1 MAFKSARSRLRHS
14 FKLTI
19 TTQRALKKAVAAP
32 LVLLA
37 VVTGCTATPSSQYH
51 ASPHLQADLPAQSA
65 QICGH
70 PILNSPFS
78 YNGAAGK
85 YSSGT
90 AGLPTY
96 GKPGTDFPKATAGV
110 ILPAGKHSYA
120 SYELNPDTVYY
131 LLPGKHIGSFQ
142 ADTNDAF
149 VGGLSNGMPTVISGD
164 YSGYNEAIDS
174 NFSAGDQPGVTI
186 EYLTIEKFQPQG
198 DGAAINQDSNTNW
211 TLQYN
216 TITLNVPGA
225 GAIAGA
231 NNTLKYNC
239 MTLNGQY
246 GFQSSDV
253 GSWGID
259 SLTGGPYNVTVEDNE
274 ISYND
279 TCDFEGLL
287 SNSAIGWSNHNPV
300 PAQYRNPQCG
310 KVTPDGNQ
318 GGFKLWHTNG
328 VTIKDNYIHN
338 NWGPGAWADTDNAN
352 TTYTGNTIT
361 DNDGEAIIEEI
372 SYNFSIT
379 NNYLAY
385 NDWADGLGNPKFPS
399 PAIYVSQSGSD
410 KMFGGV
416 PACPE
421 ASCCA
426 GRVHIRA
433 SPSSAEIPLSTTA
446 ETYSS
451 GRTRTASAR
460 PVLMMLA
467 RWSTAGIRGRSR
479 CPHCKS
485 NLPSASINT
494 TTYVS
499 RRTGSPAQDWW
510 NGCLWWTANVS
521 ITKNIIDFNPAD
533 IAHCNQADWPDCGAG
548 GIFAEYSVA
557 LSVQPTGRAGSSLAR
572 LRSSRTIPG
581 RTMSTMARRPST
593 PGTRATATI
602 RLAGPTGL
610 QPCRRVTSAVHP
622 ASVRAEPAPA
632 RSARTPEVLTAA
644 GRSLRCRR
652 RLSRQPRP
660 DDGQPLPSGVKV
672 RPRMYHRQ
680 AAADP
685 LMRDGPR
692 AAPSNSSAEFGGC
705 NEGPHCG

>member
-1 MAFKSARSRLRHS
+1 MALEFPRSRLRCS
-14 FKLTI
+14 RKLTI
-19 TTQRALKKAVAAP
+19 TTQCALKKAIAAP

-37 VVTGCTATPSSQYH
+37 VVTGCTATPSSNTT
-51 ASPHLQADLPAQSA
+51 SPSPQADLPTQSA
-65 QICGH
+65 EICGR
-70 PILNSPFS
+70 PILSSPFS
-78 YNGAAGK
+78 YHGASGK

-96 GKPGTDFPKATAGV
+96 GKPGTDFPKATAGI

-149 VGGLSNGMPTVISGD
+149 VGGLSNGVPAVISGD

-174 NFSAGDQPGVTI
+174 NFSAGDQSGVTI

-216 TITLNVPGA
+216 TITLNAPGA

-279 TCDFEGLL
+279 TCDFEGLF

-379 NNYLAY
+379 KNYLAY
-385 NDWADGLGNPKFPS
+385 NDWACGLGNPKFPS

-410 KMFGGV
+410 KMFGGI
-416 PACPE
+416 PACQE
-421 ASCCA
+421 ASCGGQGSYPSQSVISENTFVNNGGNVFLWQNSDRFCSA
-426 GRVHIRA
+426 GFDDACTLVDGGN
-433 SPSSAEIPLSTTA
+433 SGPFTMSA
-446 ETYSS
+446 
-451 GRTRTASAR
+451 
-460 PVLMMLA
+460 
-467 RWSTAGIRGRSR
+467 
-479 CPHCKS
+479 CKS
-485 NLPSASINT
+485 KLPSASVNT

-510 NGCLWWTANVS
+510 NGCLWWSANVS
-521 ITKNIIDFNPAD
+521 TTKNVIDFSPAG
-533 IAHCNQADWPDCGAG
+533 IPHCNQADWPDCGAG

-557 LSVQPTGRAGSSLAR
+557 SPYNQPGEWVVLSQVTFFQNDTWSDNVYNG
-572 LRSSRTIPG
+572 
-581 RTMSTMARRPST
+581 PST
-593 PGTRATATI
+593 FYAWNQGNAVSWTDWTSPVSKGDECSSPGERQSGAC
-602 RLAGPTGL
+602 AGPFGQDSGSIYRNKAVSSVPSPSLTPVATG
-610 QPCRRVTSAVHP
+610 
-622 ASVRAEPAPA
+622 
-632 RSARTPEVLTAA
+632 
-644 GRSLRCRR
+644 
-652 RLSRQPRP
+652 
-660 DDGQPLPSGVKV
+660 
-672 RPRMYHRQ
+672 
-680 AAADP
+680 
-685 LMRDGPR
+685 
-692 AAPSNSSAEFGGC
+692 
-705 NEGPHCG
+705 